1 MSSRLLSSTAYPS
14 IARFAFR
21 LRSLSRLAFAGALLA
36 SPLFAGIAA
45 AQDSQVIRQGSMA
58 VTGFSKTVIPG
69 IEEGLP
75 PGVDPV
81 DETMIDLEGKTLR
94 IFDVSNLSGPA
105 SGQLV
110 NAGRDATRNR
120 TPSSPCV

>member
-1 MSSRLLSSTAYPS
+1 MPSRLSSSTAYPM
-14 IARFAFR
+14 IARFGGR
-21 LRSLSRLAFAGALLA
+21 LASLTRSAFAGTLLA
-36 SPLFAGIAA
+36 STLFAGLAA

-94 IFDVSNLSGPA
+94 IFDVSNLGGPA

-110 NAGRDATRNR
+110 NLPLPFEVPARQIGQ
-120 TPSSPCV
+120 VL